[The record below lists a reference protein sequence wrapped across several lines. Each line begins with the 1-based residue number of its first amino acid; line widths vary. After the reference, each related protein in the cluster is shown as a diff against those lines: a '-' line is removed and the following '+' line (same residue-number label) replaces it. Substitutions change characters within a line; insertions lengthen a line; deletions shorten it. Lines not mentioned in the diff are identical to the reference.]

1 VTYRHEAVR
10 NGIIAIVLVV
20 ALVPWNPG
28 AVFSASGEQLT
39 PGLPLPTL
47 VLLAGLFV
55 VIAVSS
61 ARPLPWLP
69 RPVLIGTVALASGLL
84 GGNWHT
90 LPTTAKE
97 LVQLG
102 EITLVSVYFVQFGTR
117 RRVRANVVW
126 VLAGLELLLLVLA
139 AVGGLGWLGLSP
151 AKWGAY
157 ATLAAPFAVLVLG
170 RLGCPWLA
178 VVPGVL
184 AGLGFPHAGPLLV
197 WCIVVAVGSLVFGGR
212 HRLALLAIPFALGA
226 SLLPGQRGSWDRLRP
241 HYDET
246 HLKRS
251 VIEAELAL
259 RSPLRLPLGAG
270 LGQYKAAINH
280 LRDFGAPDP
289 HPADSKVPRD
299 GNCQYLV
306 TLVESGPI
314 GLVGLF
320 WLLLGACLAAWRA
333 GPGELPEEAQ
343 DRRAVAVALIA
354 AMGAGLFSLA
364 LARGIGIWLGVLIGL
379 AFDPHGQPLSY
390 RRPWRVLGCWTMVVC
405 LLALSLLVN
414 GTDRDWPSLA
424 NQVVA
429 GLHQPRRTTHGPRI
443 VVLPDT
449 YGGGPANVVTV
460 EAENAF
466 EIMAP
471 FQVVKADG
479 ASGNRAL
486 AIPEGRGKGIGRATL
501 HLSVPAA
508 GRFLLFARVQW
519 SDGCGNSI
527 AFRLA
532 GQEVR
537 LADEV
542 YERWHQVT
550 GAVTLDLPAG
560 DVQVQAVNLEDGVML
575 DYIGL
580 QAVEGEG
587 AE

>member
-1 VTYRHEAVR
+1 MTYRREAIR
-10 NGIIAIVLVV
+10 NGVLAIVLVM

-69 RPVLIGTVALASGLL
+69 RPILIGTVALACGLL
-84 GGNWHT
+84 GGNWNT
-90 LPTTAKE
+90 LPETAKE

-117 RRVRANVVW
+117 RQIRASLVW
-126 VLAGLELLLLVLA
+126 TMAGLELLLLVLA

-157 ATLAAPFAVLVLG
+157 TTVAAPFAVLVMG
-170 RLGCPWLA
+170 RLGYPWLA
-178 VVPGVL
+178 VIPGAL

-197 WCIVVAVGSLVFGGR
+197 WCIVVAVGSFVFGRR
-212 HRLALLAIPFALGA
+212 HRLALLAIPFALGT

-270 LGQYKAAINH
+270 LGEYKTAINH

-314 GLVGLF
+314 GLIGLL
-320 WLLLGACLAAWRA
+320 WLLVGACLAAWR
-333 GPGELPEEAQ
+333 GSPGELPQEAQ

-354 AMGAGLFSLA
+354 ALGAGVFSLT
-364 LARGIGIWLGVLIGL
+364 LARGIGVWLGILIGL

-390 RRPWRVLGCWTMVVC
+390 RRPWRVLGGWMMVVC
-405 LLALSLLVN
+405 ILVVSLVVN
-414 GTDRDWPSLA
+414 GIDRAWPSRA
-424 NQVVA
+424 NRIVA
-429 GLHQPRRTTHGPRI
+429 GIHQPRRATRGPRI

-449 YGGGPANVVTV
+449 YGGGPTNVVTV
-460 EAENAF
+460 EAETAF
-466 EIMAP
+466 EVMAP

-479 ASGNRAL
+479 ASGDKAL

-501 HLSVPAA
+501 RLSVPAA
-508 GRFLLFARVQW
+508 GRYLFFARVQW

-527 AFRLA
+527 AFRIA
-532 GQEVR
+532 GQEIR

-550 GAVTLDLPAG
+550 GVIPLDLPAG
-560 DVQVQAVNLEDGVML
+560 DVQVQAVNLEDGIML

-580 QAVEGEG
+580 QAAEEG